1 MIANT
6 VYILCTLMSIACA
19 VLLLRGYRR
28 SRTRVLL
35 IASLA
40 FGAFAINNF
49 DTRNFTGTVKGAGV
63 GYAGSLTSPGGF
75 SGTAAGTFF
84 GNIPGFPASET
95 GGSFALK
102 GPAYLAAGVFA
113 GAR

>member
-1 MIANT
+1 MPAAGVGSFSGNALGSVVNGGKSYLAAGAFTNT
-6 VYILCTLMSIACA
+6 YNFGT
-19 VLLLRGYRR
+19 R
-28 SRTRVLL
+28 S
-35 IASLA
+35 
-40 FGAFAINNF
+40 GAFAINNF
-49 DTRNFTGTVKGAGV
+49 DTRNFSGTVKGAGT
-63 GYAGSLTSPGGF
+63 GYAGSLTGPAGF
-75 SGTAAGTFF
+75 TGAAAGTFF